1 MEAADKSTALP
12 RWLEDIGGVGAATVN
27 YVLTG
32 VPLNLGGHL
41 GNGIV
46 GGGDENELGLIGH
59 CLGAIVCPASGHGLC
74 QPLGGG
80 FGTTGNGDHR
90 VFLAAEPDCQR
101 RAHCPRPDE
110 TDLAPVAS
118 LVSPDFVHNFFKP
131 SL

>member
-1 MEAADKSTALP
+1 MGHTGEGLEGMEAADKSTALP
-12 RWLEDIGGVGAATVN
+12 RWLKDIGGVCAATVD
-27 YVLTG
+27 YALTW

-59 CLGAIVCPASGHGLC
+59 CLGAILYPASGHGLC

-80 FGTTGNGDHR
+80 FGATGDGDHG

-101 RAHCPRPDE
+101 RAHRPRPDKADINHL
-110 TDLAPVAS
+110 TSHP
-118 LVSPDFVHNFFKP
+118 
-131 SL
+131 